1 MKNKDIIKEEIIKE
15 RAINYIKNSP
25 WFKNYHTEFKRY
37 HKNGSSLE
45 AYFNFTSPRN
55 YITNAFLWDPTS
67 EELDYWKVIDK
78 NYLNFLD
85 KLEEELT
92 NKSTTIMEEKIIKF
106 DLSKYRADSA
116 RYEVRNKKG
125 NKMTILIDD
134 LNDEY
139 YKIIARNEETS
150 EILMYNE
157 KGRLFNNFES
167 VNDLNLVEKNI
178 NKDKKKYYIVILKP
192 LIPMPTEKNTSYI
205 SYMFSSKE
213 EAQKA
218 EGDSF
223 IFKYIK
229 TVEVEIDE

>member
-1 MKNKDIIKEEIIKE
+1 MNIENKDFIKEK
-15 RAINYIKNSP
+15 AINYIR
-25 WFKNYHTEFKRY
+25 H
-37 HKNGSSLE
+37 SSWYPNFQRNFE
-45 AYFNFTSPRN
+45 KYFRFTSIELYFDVINPKDYLYKVFILEDDSEKIKVWRKIN
-55 YITNAFLWDPTS
+55 DKYLKFL
-67 EELDYWKVIDK
+67 K
-78 NYLNFLD
+78 NIE
-85 KLEEELT
+85 KILT
-92 NKSTTIMEEKIIKF
+92 NKTTNNMEEKIIEF
-106 DLSKYRADSA
+106 DLSKYHADSA

-157 KGRLFNNFES
+157 KGRLFNAIES
-167 VNDLNLVEKNI
+167 ANDLELVEKNI

>member
-1 MKNKDIIKEEIIKE
+1 MNIENKDFIKEK
-15 RAINYIKNSP
+15 AINYIKNSP
-25 WFKNYHTEFKRY
+25 WFTNFYNNFKEY
-37 HKNGSSLE
+37 YKDVSIE
-45 AYFNFTSPRN
+45 TFFDTTSPRC
-55 YITNAFLWDPTS
+55 YIISAFYWGLSS
-67 EELDYWKVIDK
+67 EKLNYWKKVNS
-78 NYLNFLD
+78 NYLDF
-85 KLEEELT
+85 LEEVEKILT
-92 NKSTTIMEEKIIKF
+92 NKTTNNMEEKIIKF

-134 LNDEY
+134 LNDER
-139 YKIIARNEETS
+139 YKIVARNEDTS
-150 EILMYNE
+150 EILMYTE
-157 KGRLFNNFES
+157 KGKLFNTIES
-167 VNDLNLVEKNI
+167 VNDLELFEKNI
-178 NKDKKKYYIVILKP
+178 NKNKKKYYIVILKP
-192 LIPMPTEKNTSYI
+192 LIPMPTEENTSYV

>member
-1 MKNKDIIKEEIIKE
+1 M
-15 RAINYIKNSP
+15 
-25 WFKNYHTEFKRY
+25 H
-37 HKNGSSLE
+37 
-45 AYFNFTSPRN
+45 
-55 YITNAFLWDPTS
+55 
-67 EELDYWKVIDK
+67 KVILDSEDLLIIY
-78 NYLNFLD
+78 YLLEKQKRNFIIGLNVSIVINLFLLRNN
-85 KLEEELT
+85 KEVEKILT
-92 NKSTTIMEEKIIKF
+92 NKTTNNMEEKIIEF

-134 LNDEY
+134 LNDEK
-139 YKIIARNEETS
+139 YKIVARNEETS
-150 EILMYNE
+150 QILIYNE
-157 KGRLFNNFES
+157 KGKLCTYLKS
-167 VNDLNLVEKNI
+167 INDLDLVEKNI
-178 NKDKKKYYIVILKP
+178 NKNKKKYYIVILKP
-192 LIPMPTEKNTSYI
+192 LIPMPTEENTSYV

>member
-1 MKNKDIIKEEIIKE
+1 MENKDIIKEK
-15 RAINYIKNSP
+15 AVNYIKNSP
-25 WFKNYHTEFKRY
+25 WFKNYHTEFKKY
-37 HKNGSSLE
+37 HRDGSSLE

-55 YITNAFLWDPTS
+55 YIVNAFLWDPIS
-67 EELDYWKVIDK
+67 EELDYWKVIDE
-78 NYLNFLD
+78 NYLKFLD

-92 NKSTTIMEEKIIKF
+92 NKSTNIMEEKIIKF

-134 LNDEY
+134 LNDER
-139 YKIIARNEETS
+139 YKIVARNEETS
-150 EILMYNE
+150 EILHYNE
-157 KGRLFNNFES
+157 KGRLFNTIES
-167 VNDLNLVEKNI
+167 VNDLDLVEKNI
-178 NKDKKKYYIVILKP
+178 NKNKKKYYVVILKP
-192 LIPMPTEKNTSYI
+192 LIPMLTEDNTSYV

-218 EGDSF
+218 EGDTL

>member
-1 MKNKDIIKEEIIKE
+1 MNIENKDFIKEK
-15 RAINYIKNSP
+15 AINYIR
-25 WFKNYHTEFKRY
+25 H
-37 HKNGSSLE
+37 SSWYPNFQRNFE
-45 AYFNFTSPRN
+45 KYFRFTSIELYFDVVNPKDYLYKVFILEDDYEKIKVWRKIN
-55 YITNAFLWDPTS
+55 DKYLKFL
-67 EELDYWKVIDK
+67 K
-78 NYLNFLD
+78 NIE
-85 KLEEELT
+85 KKLT
-92 NKSTTIMEEKIIKF
+92 NKTTNNMEEKIIEF
-106 DLSKYRADSA
+106 DLSKYHADSA

-125 NKMTILIDD
+125 NKMTILVDD
-134 LNDEY
+134 LNDEN

-150 EILMYNE
+150 EVLMYNE

-167 VNDLNLVEKNI
+167 VNDLNLVKKNI